1 MQLSSFMAS
10 LVLKAAADLTFAR
23 TRCCVVQSPGL
34 WAALWRELGTRKM
47 GKQHKET
54 MEMIGTKTAT
64 RLNSTAGI
72 SFAFSQRG
80 GGSLPHTKAY

>member
-23 TRCCVVQSPGL
+23 TRYCVVQSPGL
-34 WAALWRELGTRKM
+34 WAALWRELGPRKM
-47 GKQHKET
+47 GKRHKET